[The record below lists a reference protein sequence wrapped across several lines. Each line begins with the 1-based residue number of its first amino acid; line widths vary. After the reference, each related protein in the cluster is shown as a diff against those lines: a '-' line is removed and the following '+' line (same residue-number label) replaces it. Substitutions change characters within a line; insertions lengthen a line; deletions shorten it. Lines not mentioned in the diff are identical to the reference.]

1 MPEGRSL
8 RIAVLGLGYVGT
20 TMAACLAR
28 AGHAVLGVDV
38 NPAKVALVRAGRS
51 PVVEPGLEALL
62 AEGVAAGRLRA
73 AGALDEEAGEALD
86 LAFVCVGTPARRGGG
101 LDLAQLLACLRE
113 LGRAVG
119 RRRGDR
125 QLLIAV
131 RSTVPPGTMTGLVL
145 PTLAAAA
152 GEPPGGRWEAAYHP
166 EFLREASAV
175 ADYLAP
181 AKIVIGERLP
191 GSAERLRALHA
202 GAAAPLFLLPLA
214 VAELAK
220 LVDNSWHAVKV
231 AFANEVGRL
240 AVAHGLEPPA
250 VAELLLAD
258 AKLNLSAAYLRPGG
272 PYGGSCL
279 PKDLAGTLALGRAA
293 GLDLPVLA
301 GARASNRR
309 HLAWLAAAVQAHAP
323 PPGPILLV
331 GLSFKAGT
339 DDLRGSPLLALARRL
354 VAQGYELAV
363 HDPDVA
369 PARLVGANLAAAR
382 RASILALLTGD
393 LAAAAA
399 RAKLVVVGKPLA
411 GLAAR
416 LPPGLP
422 VLDLTRLQGFG
433 RPPAPER

>member
-1 MPEGRSL
+1 
-8 RIAVLGLGYVGT
+8 
-20 TMAACLAR
+20 MAACLAR
-28 AGHAVLGVDV
+28 AGHEVLGVDV

-51 PVVEPGLEALL
+51 PVVEPGLDALL
-62 AEGVAAGRLRA
+62 ADGVASGRLRA
-73 AGALDEEAGEALD
+73 AGALDGDAGDAAE
-86 LAFVCVGTPARRGGG
+86 LAFVCVGTPARRGR
-101 LDLAQLLACLRE
+101 LDLGHLLDCLGE
-113 LGRAVG
+113 LGRAVR

-131 RSTVPPGTMTGLVL
+131 RSTVPPGTMADLVL
-145 PTLAAAA
+145 PALTAAA

-191 GSAERLRALHA
+191 GSAEPLRALHA
-202 GAAAPLFLLPLA
+202 GAAAPLFLVPLA

-240 AVAHGLEPPA
+240 AVAQGLEPPA